1 MSLHISRLRK
11 SLLLVA
17 AFACAVGCRMTERPV
32 EKPATD
38 PDATDVEKVQD
49 IIRASAEA
57 AQSRAMSAGHSVPTD
72 GRETYT
78 ISLATFIPNNYVL
91 APVIHPQSFA
101 APHNWL
107 DVIPRRLVFSGD
119 DRAFDVDAT
128 RYRAKQVV
136 TVVPDETLDADGLFN
151 DSKLNLGGRTE
162 SFIAKLA
169 LADGKLDIADR
180 VGGKGNEPR
189 PLQKEVPVDTS
200 GMLIDD
206 PKRLGPKR
214 VSVRLHTAISGGP
227 RDQLITGAPSID
239 WDFTILIDSSG
250 PAPKYELAGTWDGY
264 PAMEI
269 YINRQPIYQY
279 RGEDRPPTMSDLMK
293 LAPGYGDLTVDKS
306 GTLLPAAR

>member
-1 MSLHISRLRK
+1 MSRRVSSILCRF
-11 SLLLVA
+11 LVA
-17 AFACAVGCRMTERPV
+17 ALACVVGCRTTERVV
-32 EKPATD
+32 ENPARD
-38 PDATDVEKVQD
+38 PDATDIEKIQD

-57 AQSRAMSAGHSVPTD
+57 AQSRAISAGHSVPTD
-72 GRETYT
+72 GSETYT
-78 ISLATFIPNNYVL
+78 ISLAVFIPNNHVL
-91 APVIHPQSFA
+91 APPIHPQSFTGA
-101 APHNWL
+101 
-107 DVIPRRLVFSGD
+107 IPKRLVFSGD

-136 TVVPDETLDADGLFN
+136 SVVPDEAIDADGLYN
-151 DSKLNLGGRTE
+151 DAKLNLGGRTQ

-169 LADGKLDIADR
+169 LADGKLDIADT
-180 VGGKGNEPR
+180 VGGKGNDLR

-206 PKRLGPKR
+206 PIRLGPKR
-214 VSVRLHTAISGGP
+214 VSVRLHTAKSGGP
-227 RDQLITGAPSID
+227 RDQLIAGAPSID
-239 WDFTILIDSSG
+239 WDFTIFIDTSG

-279 RGEDRPPTMSDLMK
+279 RGEDRQPTMSDLMK

-306 GTLLPAAR
+306 GTLLPGAR

>member
-1 MSLHISRLRK
+1 MSRHFSSLRC
-11 SLLLVA
+11 LLVVA
-17 AFACAVGCRMTERPV
+17 AFACVVGCRMTERVV
-32 EKPATD
+32 ENPSSD
-38 PDATDVEKVQD
+38 PDATDVEKIQE
-49 IIRASAEA
+49 IIAASAYA
-57 AQSRAMSAGHSVPTD
+57 AQSRVTSAGYSVPTD

-78 ISLATFIPNNYVL
+78 ISLATFIPSNHVL
-91 APVIHPQSFA
+91 APVIHPQSFTGMV
-101 APHNWL
+101 PK
-107 DVIPRRLVFSGD
+107 RLVFSGD

-180 VGGKGNEPR
+180 VGGKGNDPR
-189 PLQKEVPVDTS
+189 PLQREVPVDTS

-214 VSVRLHTAISGGP
+214 ISVRLHTAKSGGP
-227 RDQLITGAPSID
+227 RDQLIAGAPSID
-239 WDFTILIDSSG
+239 WDFTILIDTSG

-306 GTLLPAAR
+306 GALLPAAR